1 MYLLKRKSKLSFAC
15 LGSNII
21 PIIGLEFFCKEVF
34 NFKFMF
40 DNHNCVYWQKCWHAI
55 LLKTQ
60 PHWNTLYFWIS
71 LLFYL
76 PVYSFEWY
84 SNYSML
90 LFSCFPN
97 PSLDDSVVGDRKS
110 EGLSWKGLHA
120 RLWTLEYLSRWKI
133 TLTDFYG

>member
-21 PIIGLEFFCKEVF
+21 PIIVLEFFCKEVF
-34 NFKFMF
+34 NFKFLF
-40 DNHNCVYWQKCWHAI
+40 DNHDRVCLQNFVF
-55 LLKTQ
+55 LKKR
-60 PHWNTLYFWIS
+60 S
-71 LLFYL
+71 LIEIHCI
-76 PVYSFEWY
+76 FELVCCFTY
-84 SNYSML
+84 QFIPSNGIQTTVCL

-120 RLWTLEYLSRWKI
+120 RLWTLEYLSR
-133 TLTDFYG
+133 